1 MNLIV
6 FFFYF
11 SVAPVSVHAAF
22 DKVFQ
27 YAHHSPLSLFTV
39 FLLLF
44 CRREM
49 FCYAINGPFSP
60 GNFVL
65 SLLHRAIIPE
75 LTFSVNGSPGC
86 KESRFWSLNRRQ
98 NELRHFTQNW
108 AFLRFINFKGR
119 KYCFPPHPL
128 RTMLCPCSSYL

>member
-1 MNLIV
+1 M
-6 FFFYF
+6 
-11 SVAPVSVHAAF
+11 APVSVHAAF

-27 YAHHSPLSLFTV
+27 YVHHSPLSLFTV
-39 FLLLF
+39 FLFLF

-86 KESRFWSLNRRQ
+86 KESRFWSS
-98 NELRHFTQNW
+98 
-108 AFLRFINFKGR
+108 IGDK
-119 KYCFPPHPL
+119 
-128 RTMLCPCSSYL
+128 MS

>member
-1 MNLIV
+1 
-6 FFFYF
+6 
-11 SVAPVSVHAAF
+11 
-22 DKVFQ
+22 
-27 YAHHSPLSLFTV
+27 
-39 FLLLF
+39 
-44 CRREM
+44 M

-108 AFLRFINFKGR
+108 AFLRFN
-119 KYCFPPHPL
+119 
-128 RTMLCPCSSYL
+128 